1 MKWGHEQ
8 EHLLTHQ
15 ATAACWFLPP
25 KPESRRR
32 IDSQGRPRSRG
43 SRSRVESGFFTPG
56 QCVTG
61 WAVIKMTGHQE
72 IDQVVLALSAERV
85 TIIAAIAKTTV
96 THFKHK
102 VDTNV

>member
-1 MKWGHEQ
+1 MSKSICS
-8 EHLLTHQ
+8 LT
-15 ATAACWFLPP
+15 
-25 KPESRRR
+25 KPR
-32 IDSQGRPRSRG
+32 QHVGFALRSRKAAEGSTRRAGLGRGG
-43 SRSRVESGFFTPG
+43 SRSRVESGFFPPG

-61 WAVIKMTGHQE
+61 WAVIEMTGHQE